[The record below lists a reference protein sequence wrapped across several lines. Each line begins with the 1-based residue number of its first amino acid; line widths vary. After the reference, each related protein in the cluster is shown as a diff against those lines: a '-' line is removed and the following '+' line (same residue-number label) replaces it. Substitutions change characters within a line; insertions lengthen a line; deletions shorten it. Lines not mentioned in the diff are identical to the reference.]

1 MRLAVLTVVL
11 LASSA
16 FAQPKKLEAESAYKR
31 GQALY
36 MKDDYEGAAKQFKAA
51 YDLDPDPVYLFNIAQ
66 AMRLANKCA
75 DASAYYKRFLV
86 EAKKAPNEEVV
97 KQYIVEVD
105 ECAKQQEP
113 PKVEPPPVDQTPE
126 QIIQPPMTE
135 EHRSGGTKR
144 LIGYG
149 VTGFGAVSL
158 GLGFYFMTRV
168 SKFEDDANAACP
180 GGSCEWTMDAIEK
193 RDAANKG
200 GKRAEKLMVGGWIV
214 GAAAVGAGVYL
225 ILTGGPRAESSSIA
239 ITPTSNGAMISGSF

>member
-113 PKVEPPPVDQTPE
+113 PKVEPPPVEQTPE
-126 QIIQPPMTE
+126 PIVQPPAE
-135 EHRSGGTKR
+135 EQRSGGTKR

-168 SKFEDDANAACP
+168 SHWETVANDACP
-180 GGSCEWTMDAIEK
+180 GGSCEWNQTAIDDRTDADK
-193 RDAANKG
+193 H